1 MTTVYIY
8 SSDRER
14 IAEYCSRTI
23 SPKRYYLHNSIGG
36 VGWTVS
42 LTTSGWTLTAS
53 DELITLI
60 ALQYSIVA
68 PCADSEFIP
77 FDSVVR

>member
-36 VGWTVS
+36 VGWTVAH
-42 LTTSGWTLTAS
+42 TDRGWTCTAPP
-53 DELITLI
+53 EHITLV
-60 ALQYSIVA
+60 ALQYKV
-68 PCADSEFIP
+68 IP
-77 FDSVVR
+77 A